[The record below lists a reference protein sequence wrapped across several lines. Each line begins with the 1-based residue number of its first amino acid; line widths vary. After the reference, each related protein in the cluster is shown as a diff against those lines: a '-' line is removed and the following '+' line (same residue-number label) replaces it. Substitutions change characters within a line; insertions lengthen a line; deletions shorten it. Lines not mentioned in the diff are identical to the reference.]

1 MTPILLVNASIIQK
15 QLYFLLCK
23 LLVIN
28 SLIEFYNHFVLSM
41 SLIYCIYKVA
51 WLEMLE
57 KGMQKANLLAKIIF
71 IILPIIINI
80 LTPSWTLL
88 STLQGNGSAPPHNSW

>member
-28 SLIEFYNHFVLSM
+28 SLIEFYNHFVLVVHVSHLLYLQ
-41 SLIYCIYKVA
+41 S
-51 WLEMLE
+51 
-57 KGMQKANLLAKIIF
+57 GM
-71 IILPIIINI
+71 
-80 LTPSWTLL
+80 T
-88 STLQGNGSAPPHNSW
+88 